1 MSEEGEVVSKEFVS
15 KKRKLKIIDI
25 FSPNICDEKIEVN
38 IGYIGKNIKEVL
50 RKRLAEKFEGTC
62 CRYGYVK
69 EDSLSILNY
78 SAGIIEDNKI
88 IFTCTIEMLVCLP
101 VEGMIIECQAKNIT
115 KAGIRAEVHKYNPSP
130 LVIFVARDH
139 HFQNSYFNNV
149 KENDIIHV
157 RVIGVRYELND
168 KYISTIA
175 EIIIPKDYNSQEN
188 LPKISIE
195 E

>member
-1 MSEEGEVVSKEFVS
+1 MSEEGELVSKEFVS

-25 FSPNICDEKIEVN
+25 FSPNICDEKIEVD

-69 EDSLSILNY
+69 QDSLSILNY

-115 KAGIRAEVHKYNPSP
+115 KAGIRCESKDSPSP
-130 LVIFVARDH
+130 VVVFIARDH
-139 HFQNSYFNNV
+139 HFKMKEFAQLNV
-149 KENDIIHV
+149 DDEITV
-157 RVIGVRYELND
+157 RVIGIRYELND
-168 KYISTIA
+168 EYISVIA
-175 EIIIPKDYNSQEN
+175 ELVTSRKPKKKPIKIIIKS
-188 LPKISIE
+188 KK
-195 E
+195 